1 MNVSHGTDVT
11 IAAGCSKRPSSKA
24 AASEEGRRT
33 LRYVEPLSDAR
44 TPLADFFSILLEY
57 GSMPPSHA
65 DRSLSGL
72 YVILDPSACPDR
84 SLTDVLKEAATA
96 GARLFQY
103 RNKSA
108 SMKEA
113 YAEALLLRQVALDAG
128 VTFIVNDRCDLA
140 LAVNADGVHLG
151 QGDVRLDLARKVLG
165 PNKLIGISTH
175 NPDQVREAVAGNPD
189 YLGFGPIFKPGS
201 KQDHDPVVGLE
212 GLRAIRRLTSLPV
225 FAIGGIQI
233 DQAGEVIRAG
243 ANGVAVIS
251 AVLKAPDIR
260 FAVKSFLAQMPRST
274 SPA

>member
-1 MNVSHGTDVT
+1 MRTSH
-11 IAAGCSKRPSSKA
+11 S
-24 AASEEGRRT
+24 
-33 LRYVEPLSDAR
+33 
-44 TPLADFFSILLEY
+44 
-57 GSMPPSHA
+57 

-72 YVILDPSACPDR
+72 YVILDPSVCPDR

-108 SMKEA
+108 SMREA
-113 YAEALLLRQVALDAG
+113 YTEASALRQVALEAG

-151 QGDVRLDLARKVLG
+151 QGDLPLDLARKLMG
-165 PNKLIGISTH
+165 WDKLIGISTH
-175 NPDQVREAVAGNPD
+175 SPDQVREASAGKPD
-189 YLGFGPIFKPGS
+189 YLGFGPIFKPAS

-212 GLRAIRRLTSLPV
+212 GLRTIRRLTSLPV

-233 DQAGEVIRAG
+233 DQAGEVMRAG

-251 AVLKAPDIR
+251 AVLKAPDICY
-260 FAVKSFLAQMPRST
+260 AVKSFLAQMPESIA
-274 SPA
+274 PAS